1 MVDEY
6 QDTNAIQLEIVYGL
20 AGEQE
25 NIFIVGD
32 PSQSIYGFRGSA
44 PSTMTEFCK
53 RFQRAK
59 NIALET
65 NYRSSQEIVTVINA
79 IARKMKTGCERTLQS
94 GSGHGGSKPLILEVP
109 DAVAEATAIGAH
121 IIGHN
126 DQGGQLDAND
136 GQNGRA

>member
-1 MVDEY
+1 MCICFFFFKQKTAYEMRISDWSSDVCSSD
-6 QDTNAIQLEIVYGL
+6 L
-20 AGEQE
+20 QE

-59 NIALET
+59 IIALET

-79 IARKMKTGCERTLQS
+79 IDRKMKTGFERTLHS
-94 GSGHGGSKPLILEVP
+94 DRGHRGIKDRKSTRLNSS
-109 DAVAEATAIGAH
+109 H
-121 IIGHN
+121 
-126 DQGGQLDAND
+126 
-136 GQNGRA
+136 

>member
-59 NIALET
+59 IIALET

-79 IARKMKTGCERTLQS
+79 IDRKMKTGFERTLHSDRGHS
-94 GSGHGGSKPLILEVP
+94 GIKPLILEVH
-109 DAVAEATAIGAH
+109 DAVAESDRKGVVKGKSVAVRVNH
-121 IIGHN
+121 
-126 DQGGQLDAND
+126 GGGSINK
-136 GQNGRA
+136 

>member
-32 PSQSIYGFRGSA
+32 LSQSIYGFRGSA
-44 PSTMTEFCK
+44 PSTLTEFCK

-59 NIALET
+59 LNALET
-65 NYRSSQEIVTVINA
+65 NYRSSQEIVTVHHEID
-79 IARKMKTGCERTLQS
+79 RKKKTGIERHHTSERGPNGIKHTNHHVQ
-94 GSGHGGSKPLILEVP
+94 
-109 DAVAEATAIGAH
+109 EAG
-121 IIGHN
+121 
-126 DQGGQLDAND
+126 QGTD
-136 GQNGRA
+136 RER

>member
-1 MVDEY
+1 MLDYDDILIYFAALLEDETIGKLIRQRWSHVMVDEY

-59 NIALET
+59 IIALEDRKST
-65 NYRSSQEIVTVINA
+65 RLNYS
-79 IARKMKTGCERTLQS
+79 
-94 GSGHGGSKPLILEVP
+94 H
-109 DAVAEATAIGAH
+109 
-121 IIGHN
+121 
-126 DQGGQLDAND
+126 
-136 GQNGRA
+136 

>member
-53 RFQRAK
+53 RFQSAK
-59 NIALET
+59 IIALET
-65 NYRSSQEIVTVINA
+65 NYRSSQELVTVINE
-79 IARKMKTGCERTLQS
+79 IDRKLNTGFEHTLHSVRCNS
-94 GSGHGGSKPLILEVP
+94 GITPLTPQVQ
-109 DAVAEATAIGAH
+109 DAGADSTTSAEQRVGE
-121 IIGHN
+121 GWGVRRGN
-126 DQGGQLDAND
+126 
-136 GQNGRA
+136 R

>member
-1 MVDEY
+1 MLDYDDILIYFAALLEDETIGKLIRQRWSHVMVDEY

-59 NIALET
+59 IIRLET
-65 NYRSSQEIVTVINA
+65 NYCTRQDRKSVLEGKSASVREGVGGCGKIKKKTVST
-79 IARKMKTGCERTLQS
+79 KKTR
-94 GSGHGGSKPLILEVP
+94 
-109 DAVAEATAIGAH
+109 
-121 IIGHN
+121 
-126 DQGGQLDAND
+126 
-136 GQNGRA
+136 